1 MSQVRVGE
9 NLISRK
15 EDKKLRKFYS
25 NNVQKLVKKSHPI
38 SNLKIGDTVKVFCHK
53 SNSFSKLAK
62 VINFG
67 NTKYSYFLQDSNGS
81 RYYRHRR
88 HCKLFNPPK
97 DPNCNLMT
105 ESQFKIFPPQ
115 SEKFGGDVCYRN
127 YFNYHFPKLL
137 KGCVSASNRVASGR
151 AGTSAVAAA

>member
-9 NLISRK
+9 KLFLRK
-15 EDKKLRKFYS
+15 KDKKVQKFYS
-25 NNVQKLVKKSHPI
+25 NNVQKLAKNSRPI
-38 SNLKIGDTVKVFCHK
+38 SDLKIGDTVKVFCQK
-53 SNSFSKLAK
+53 SKSFSKTAK

-97 DPNCNLMT
+97 DPNCNLIT
-105 ESQFKIFPPQ
+105 DKQFKIFPPQ
-115 SEKFGGDVCYRN
+115 SEKFGGDVRYRD
-127 YFNYHFPKLL
+127 YLNYHFPQL
-137 KGCVSASNRVASGR
+137 KGCVSVNKHIAPGR
-151 AGTSAVAAA
+151 AGAFAVAAA